1 MPRKR
6 KMWFTG
12 QIGEAV
18 AQVQSTGKVLV
29 VFGKGTFIEHSILTI
44 SHFYAILRTRN
55 IFASNIASSVG
66 VPGFTGNL
74 RPSVRL
80 KIFLTRV
87 ILMFFELRKG
97 TDQVSVHVDKMFA
110 DLSFG

>member
-44 SHFYAILRTRN
+44 SHFCAILRTRN
-55 IFASNIASSVG
+55 IFVSNIVSSIG
-66 VPGFTGNL
+66 VAQFTGNV
-74 RPSVRL
+74 RTSVIPKIVQNRL
-80 KIFLTRV
+80 M
-87 ILMFFELRKG
+87 LMFL
-97 TDQVSVHVDKMFA
+97 
-110 DLSFG
+110 

>member
-1 MPRKR
+1 MPKKR

-29 VFGKGTFIEHSILTI
+29 VFGKGRFIEHYVSSTI

-55 IFASNIASSVG
+55 IFASIILCAIG
-66 VPGFTGNL
+66 VPGFTDNARRGAKNS
-74 RPSVRL
+74 PKSGVP
-80 KIFLTRV
+80 
-87 ILMFFELRKG
+87 G
-97 TDQVSVHVDKMFA
+97 WY
-110 DLSFG
+110 

>member
-55 IFASNIASSVG
+55 IFASKIVSSVG

-87 ILMFFELRKG
+87 ILMFF
-97 TDQVSVHVDKMFA
+97 
-110 DLSFG
+110 